1 MTAEEEG
8 KMFDE
13 FGATMITDFPEM
25 TSPFWNMSRYPKVKR
40 SQRRLMLYLVVWKQ

>member
-13 FGATMITDFPEM
+13 FTTYLTQIPEF
-25 TSPFWNMSRYPKVKR
+25 TSPILEYE
-40 SQRRLMLYLVVWKQ
+40 QI